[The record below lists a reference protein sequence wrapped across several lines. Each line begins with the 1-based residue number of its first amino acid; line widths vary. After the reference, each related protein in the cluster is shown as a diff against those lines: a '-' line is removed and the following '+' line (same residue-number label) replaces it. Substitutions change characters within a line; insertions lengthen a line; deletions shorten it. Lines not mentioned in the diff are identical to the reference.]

1 MRALQEKGK
10 RVTVYFEED
19 SLKKKMN
26 YANKIG
32 VNNIILIGEEEIES
46 KLVKIKNM
54 NSGKSENINY
64 NLL

>member
-1 MRALQEKGK
+1 MKCLQEKGK

-32 VNNIILIGEEEIES
+32 VSNVILIGEEEIE
-46 KLVKIKNM
+46 KNEVKIKNM
-54 NSGKSENINY
+54 NSGESKNVDY
-64 NLL
+64 KLL

>member
-1 MRALQEKGK
+1 MRCLQESEK

-32 VNNIILIGEEEIES
+32 VSNVILIGEEEIGKNE
-46 KLVKIKNM
+46 VKIKNM
-54 NSGKSENINY
+54 NSGESKNVDY
-64 NLL
+64 KLL

>member
-1 MRALQEKGK
+1 MRCLQESGK

-32 VNNIILIGEEEIES
+32 ASNVILIGEEEIE
-46 KLVKIKNM
+46 KNEVKIKNM
-54 NSGKSENINY
+54 NSGESKDVDY
-64 NLL
+64 KLL